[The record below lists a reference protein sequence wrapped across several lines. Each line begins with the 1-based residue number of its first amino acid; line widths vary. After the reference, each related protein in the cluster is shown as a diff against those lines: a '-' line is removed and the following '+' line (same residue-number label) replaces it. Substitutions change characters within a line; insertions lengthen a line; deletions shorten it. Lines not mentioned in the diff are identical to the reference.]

1 MKTDNLNPEGKEPFV
16 FKPYTKSAFAMLYT
30 RDTMSRRSALNWLN
44 CERASCPGL
53 KEELEALGYRPGQRL
68 ITIAQ
73 QRAIV
78 EAIGEP

>member
-1 MKTDNLNPEGKEPFV
+1 MKNNEKKPKEQESFV
-16 FKPYTKSAFAMLYT
+16 FKPYTKSEFAMLYT

-44 CERASCPGL
+44 CEIASFPGL
-53 KEELEALGYRPGQRL
+53 KEELEALGYHSGQRL
-68 ITIAQ
+68 LTIAQ

>member
-1 MKTDNLNPEGKEPFV
+1 MRIVILDGFTAD
-16 FKPYTKSAFAMLYT
+16 
-30 RDTMSRRSALNWLN
+30 
-44 CERASCPGL
+44 PGDL
-53 KEELEALGYRPGQRL
+53 SWEELEALGYRPGQRL